1 MAWLQN
7 IHSKDLMRKISEINN
22 LQERQVFMSSANA
35 KGRAECKG
43 LRWAQPSQ
51 FNLLIPFYGVGTN

>member
-22 LQERQVFMSSANA
+22 LQERQVFRSKANT
-35 KGRAECKG
+35 KGRAG
-43 LRWAQPSQ
+43 RSHLGST
-51 FNLLIPFYGVGTN
+51 Y